1 MSDLNVDASL
11 NCNPGLKVSCLELI
25 KLMLP
30 ASSAFQRIQLSVRM
44 CTLPDPNIQCDQ
56 AMCMSVVAKPNQSC
70 LDHNCTRSAHAL
82 AQSTIIVVPGQ
93 AHLHNFSMVL
103 RTVVCNS

>member
-1 MSDLNVDASL
+1 MQQSEHGRTKKQIVDMMQTTAM
-11 NCNPGLKVSCLELI
+11 LEPHL
-25 KLMLP
+25 
-30 ASSAFQRIQLSVRM
+30 
-44 CTLPDPNIQCDQ
+44 CDQ

-70 LDHNCTRSAHAL
+70 LDHNSTRSTHAL

-93 AHLHNFSMVL
+93 AHLQIFSMVL